1 MGDVHFGYVYDFGS
15 GEEWSATRGG
25 GAWLGETRLGES
37 RPLIRSRSSPSRQL
51 LPELSLTRQ
60 SRSGF
65 AGGCGSWAP
74 RLSLCHLAAGRVDAV
89 CSLKES
95 ARCGYRRFAASAPR
109 VLAADCLR

>member
-25 GAWLGETRLGES
+25 GAWLGGDQAGS
-37 RPLIRSRSSPSRQL
+37 RVRSIRSRSSPSRQL

-60 SRSGF
+60 SRSSF
-65 AGGCGSWAP
+65 AWLRIMGSLA
-74 RLSLCHLAAGRVDAV
+74 LSLCHLAAGRVDDLLA
-89 CSLKES
+89 EGG
-95 ARCGYRRFAASAPR
+95 ARCGCRCFAASAPR